1 MECIINGIVKY
12 NSDDG
17 TLLSPDNTID
27 MIKLTRVV
35 NELLLLLIN
44 NNHSLLSRETLLREL
59 WEKRGLNASGNNL
72 SNYVSILRKT
82 LAKCGCPGLITTV
95 PKHGFLFEADITIL
109 AKVDEKQLPS
119 SVENIEN
126 EFVLPAISTV
136 KGNRVVFH
144 PWLKGNR
151 GLLGSVITLMLVLWL
166 PGAYDQWS
174 MKFLRT
180 EVLTLEQCK
189 FFLMD
194 DVTRGLE
201 KKDTL
206 SILRMI
212 VKNEKLNCSRKANVY
227 YFADKKMDASG
238 HVIMTDLLTYC
249 AYDGKAP
256 CDNYYM
262 SKKENEDKK

>member
-17 TLLSPDNTID
+17 TLLSPDNAID

-95 PKHGFLFEADITIL
+95 PKHGFLFEADITLL
-109 AKVDEKQLPS
+109 AKTEEQRPAPALAEPQPPL
-119 SVENIEN
+119 
-126 EFVLPAISTV
+126 VLPAP
-136 KGNRVVFH
+136 GVVAEQ
-144 PWLKGNR
+144 PPVARSWLKGKMALSA
-151 GLLGSVITLMLVLWL
+151 GGIMLVAFLIL
-166 PGAYDQWS
+166 PSVYDQWS
-174 MKFLRT
+174 MKSSRT
-180 EVLTLEQCK
+180 EVFTLGQCK
-189 FFLMD
+189 FYLTD
-194 DVTRGLE
+194 DVTRGLD
-201 KKDTL
+201 KARIIANLK
-206 SILRMI
+206 II
-212 VKNEKLNCSRKANVY
+212 VSNEKLNCLQKANVY
-227 YFADKKMDASG
+227 YFAEKKGDASG
-238 HVIMTDLLTYC
+238 RVMMNDLLTYC
-249 AYDGKAP
+249 PYDGKAP

-262 SKKENEDKK
+262 SKYENENEN